1 VSTIIDSAL
10 SQTLRPSK
18 PKRSPA
24 RYSIGWV
31 VALVAT
37 DLMMFLLAAA
47 LASHIVFP
55 SRPYFGEGGVFIS
68 SLIDIVIWFAI
79 FARVGLYHRSFALS
93 VRDEIYVTIGAL
105 CLGIAP
111 QLILFTLVPAIST
124 SRLVLILSLLFSVF
138 FVSAT
143 RATLH
148 ALREA
153 EARRRP
159 RRIVIVGTPE
169 RAAQA
174 AESLEPPE
182 GTQILTIAATEL
194 DAAIGHSV
202 DGDPDLNR
210 VSWFYQ
216 ARAWSADAILLT
228 EMLSPDALPYVL
240 DAAARNRIDIAFAPP
255 RIRAQAYQLTLRTDG
270 HQALIVPTPLPSCT
284 VPARLLKR
292 AVDFAI
298 ASVAL
303 LLAAPV
309 MAVAALAILIED
321 GRPILFRQDRV
332 GRNGTV
338 FELLKFRSMVTDAEQ
353 QTGPVWSSHADPRT
367 TRVGGLLR
375 RLSIDELPQLFNV
388 LRGDMSIVGPR
399 PERPLFV
406 EQFRILLPRYDER
419 HLVRPGIT
427 GWAQVHMDRVLDPSR
442 AGEKL
447 SFDLFYVEHWTLF
460 LDVYII
466 VKTAAEMLFHRM

>member
-1 VSTIIDSAL
+1 
-10 SQTLRPSK
+10 
-18 PKRSPA
+18 
-24 RYSIGWV
+24 
-31 VALVAT
+31 
-37 DLMMFLLAAA
+37 MMFLLAAA

-309 MAVAALAILIED
+309 MAVASLAILIED